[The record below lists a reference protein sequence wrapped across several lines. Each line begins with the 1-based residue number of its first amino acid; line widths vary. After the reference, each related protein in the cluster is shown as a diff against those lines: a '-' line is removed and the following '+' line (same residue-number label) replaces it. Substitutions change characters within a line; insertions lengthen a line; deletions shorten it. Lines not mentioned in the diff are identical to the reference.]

1 MSIARTERVKNM
13 ILQGLQMPIEEAL
26 RIALDKAIAEGRSLY
41 QIASE
46 AGVDYASL
54 HRFANKTRLDI
65 RISTAE
71 KLLAYFELKIVPNGN
86 AAKKS
91 ATKKPPKK

>member
-1 MSIARTERVKNM
+1 M

-26 RIALDKAIAEGRSLY
+26 RIALDKAIAEGKSLY
-41 QIASE
+41 QIAAD

-71 KLLAYFELKIVPNGN
+71 KLLAYFELKIVPESDSRT
-86 AAKKS
+86 APKKS
-91 ATKKPPKK
+91 PPKKSPKR